1 MDVPDAWRGRT
12 GGVVFLSSWSVMEE
26 APRRGGE
33 SRRRK
38 TKRKNSG
45 RGEPSEAG
53 ILFMMDGSSL
63 MTASAILCVFSCSCS
78 WQ

>member
-1 MDVPDAWRGRT
+1 MTEDVPTLGGRF
-12 GGVVFLSSWSVMEE
+12 VISVSEE
-26 APRRGGE
+26 IPRRGGE

-45 RGEPSEAG
+45 RGEPSKAG

-63 MTASAILCVFSCSCS
+63 MMA
-78 WQ
+78 